1 MADALGSDA
10 VAGVEVR
17 DSARRVWRL
26 TAGRDAR
33 RGRFV
38 VLRPVRGD
46 NEPFRAS
53 ADGFRPDVYLPIS
66 GDEWDLLARLAAGAG
81 GGADAGADAGGG
93 REAEAL
99 RNDAFRLVDRMVV
112 DAHHRQLMG
121 AADDEDD
128 A

>member
-66 GDEWDLLARLAAGAG
+66 GNEWDLLARLA
-81 GGADAGADAGGG
+81 AGADAGGG

>member
-10 VAGVEVR
+10 VAGVDVEVR

-66 GDEWDLLARLAAGAG
+66 GDEWDLLARLAAGA
-81 GGADAGADAGGG
+81 DAGGG